1 MYQLVIIGSKLIKY
15 HGMILLENGNDLE
28 KLDIVSVQMEEAV
41 LDKDP

>member
-1 MYQLVIIGSKLIKY
+1 MNQLVIMGRKLMKY

-41 LDKDP
+41 LDTDP